1 MQDVRQSWHRW
12 RIRAELV
19 AGMLLLLAA
28 CGRSTVPRTT
38 ASDAGEQTH
47 HPTPAA
53 TPATVPDFKMA
64 AYQGAAVLGGRET
77 TFGRV
82 FEHGKPIVL
91 NFWAGLCPPCR
102 AEMPAFQAVADEYA
116 NEVIVVGVDLG
127 PFIGLGS
134 EADATAL
141 LQELNIHYPAAAA
154 VDPSPLQLYAVRG
167 MPTTIFF
174 AADGTIVEQY
184 TGLLTEQQLR
194 SRVADLVREES

>member
-1 MQDVRQSWHRW
+1 
-12 RIRAELV
+12 
-19 AGMLLLLAA
+19 MLLLVA
-28 CGRSTVPRTT
+28 CGRSTIMRTT
-38 ASDAGEQTH
+38 ASDAGEEGQQTL
-47 HPTPAA
+47 PAA
-53 TPATVPDFKMA
+53 PQVTVPDFKMV

-82 FEHGKPIVL
+82 FEHGKPVVL

-167 MPTTIFF
+167 MPTTVFF

-194 SRVADLVREES
+194 NMVADFVREES